1 MRRGRAWAFFF
12 SVGAL
17 GVLSHRA
24 FAGDDPFA
32 VGDDSKANAD
42 AGALD
47 PLQGAPPPV
56 ATMRPHA
63 YTLTECLALAD
74 RNFPN
79 LWAARARLS
88 YAHAQLDEA
97 KWVPYWNWNASSNLT
112 VLGNIGGTATYTAT
126 GQTAHD
132 FSLAD
137 GLEPWWTVDISGTIP
152 LYTFGKITAGRQAAE
167 ANVRLNEWD
176 LEKWRQQAR
185 MDVRRA
191 YFGAMLARDA
201 RYILHDVMDKVDD
214 ALVHTKEKLAA
225 GKPGTDETD
234 RISLEYYKDTIQ
246 ARAGDP
252 DKGERFAMAALRFY
266 TGVQT
271 AFDVPDEPLKRPDV
285 AFAPLIRYLA
295 AARIFRPEVNM
306 ARAGMSAR
314 QAQLD
319 LARANLFPDIGA
331 GFGASY
337 AIAPSAVP
345 QYGNIWASDPFNHFY
360 AGAGLG
366 LRWGLDF
373 LPKAAR
379 IGQAE
384 SQVEEARALE
394 RLALGGIAVEVEN
407 AYGTAVEA
415 DNRERSW
422 SAAEHKAKQWIVTIQ
437 DQIDLGTKRES
448 DMMFP
453 LRNYIDA
460 RVNHEQALMDLNVAL
475 SDLARA
481 SGWDAAA
488 PTGS

>member
-1 MRRGRAWAFFF
+1 MRRGRALAFFV
-12 SVGAL
+12 SVVGL

-24 FAGDDPFA
+24 LAGDGPSTSDA
-32 VGDDSKANAD
+32 SRGSVD

-47 PLQGAPPPV
+47 PFQGAAPPI
-56 ATMRPHA
+56 ATIRPHA
-63 YTLTECLALAD
+63 YTLAECLALAD

-79 LWAARARLS
+79 LWAARARLA

-97 KWVPYWNWNASSNLT
+97 KWLPFWNWNVSSNAT
-112 VLGNIGGTATYTAT
+112 VLSPIGGTTTYTAT
-126 GQTAHD
+126 GQTARNIT
-132 FSLAD
+132 LAD
-137 GLEPWWTVDISGTIP
+137 GLQPWWTVDINGTIP

-176 LEKWRQQAR
+176 LEKWRQAAR

-191 YFGAMLARDA
+191 YFGVLLARDA
-201 RYILHDVMDKVDD
+201 RYILQDVDTRLDD
-214 ALVHTKEKLAA
+214 ALAHMKEKVAA
-225 GKPGTDETD
+225 GKPGIDETD
-234 RISLEYYKDTIQ
+234 QISLEYYKDTLL
-246 ARAGDP
+246 ARSGEP
-252 DKGERFAMAALRFY
+252 DKGERYAMAALRFY
-266 TGVQT
+266 TGVRT
-271 AFDVPDEPLKRPDV
+271 AFDIPDEPLKRPDV
-285 AFAPLIRYLA
+285 SFAPLIRYLA
-295 AARIFRPEVNM
+295 AARIFRPEVNV

-314 QAQLD
+314 QALLD

-337 AIAPSAVP
+337 AIAPGAVP

-366 LRWGLDF
+366 LRWTLDF

-379 IGQAE
+379 ISQAE
-384 SQVEEARALE
+384 SQLEEARALE
-394 RLALGGIAVEVEN
+394 RMALGGIAVEVEN

-415 DNRERSW
+415 DTRERSW
-422 SAAEHKAKQWIVTIQ
+422 DAAEHKAKQWIVTIQ
-437 DQIDLGTKRES
+437 DQIDLGSKNEK

-460 RVNHEQALMDLNVAL
+460 RVNHEQSLMDLNVAL

-481 SGWDAAA
+481 AGWDSAA
-488 PTGS
+488 PTGG